1 MLPQK
6 FQIALTLMIGLL
18 IGFMMDQPARSPVP
32 PTSAPTPLA
41 SPAPFITR
49 GDVLLI
55 TATLRREAAP
65 TIKQIAPLDQGR
77 ITATTSGN
85 YSLTLLDASNTSLYQ
100 LNFQPNYLSAGEPP
114 ELLNEV
120 TLMFIIPSTPNMKRV
135 VITTPNGVATKEIA
149 P

>member
-1 MLPQK
+1 
-6 FQIALTLMIGLL
+6 MIGLL
-18 IGFMMDQPARSPVP
+18 IGFIMDQPTRSTAP
-32 PTSAPTPLA
+32 PTSAPAPLA
-41 SPAPFITR
+41 SPAPFVTR

-55 TATLRREAAP
+55 TATLRRDAAP

-85 YSLTLLDASNTSLYQ
+85 YSLALLDNSGASLYQ

-120 TLMFIIPSTPNMKRV
+120 TLTFIIPSMPNMKRV
-135 VITTPNGVATKEIA
+135 VLTTPNGVAIKEIA

>member
-6 FQIALTLMIGLL
+6 FQIVFTLIVGLL
-18 IGFMMDQPARSPVP
+18 IGFIMDQPARSTPP
-32 PTSAPTPLA
+32 PTSVLTPLA
-41 SPAPFITR
+41 SPAPFVTR
-49 GDVLLI
+49 GNVLLI

-85 YSLTLLDASNTSLYQ
+85 YSLTLLDASNASLYQ

-120 TLMFIIPSTPNMKRV
+120 TLTFVIPSMPNMKRV
-135 VITTPNGVATKEIA
+135 VLATPNGVVTQEIA

>member
-1 MLPQK
+1 
-6 FQIALTLMIGLL
+6 
-18 IGFMMDQPARSPVP
+18 MDQPTRSTAP
-32 PTSAPTPLA
+32 PTSAPAPLA
-41 SPAPFITR
+41 SPAPFVTR

-55 TATLRREAAP
+55 TATLRRDAAP

-85 YSLTLLDASNTSLYQ
+85 YSLALLDNSGASLYQ

-120 TLMFIIPSTPNMKRV
+120 TLTFIIPSMPNMKRV
-135 VITTPNGVATKEIA
+135 VLTTPNGVAIKEIA